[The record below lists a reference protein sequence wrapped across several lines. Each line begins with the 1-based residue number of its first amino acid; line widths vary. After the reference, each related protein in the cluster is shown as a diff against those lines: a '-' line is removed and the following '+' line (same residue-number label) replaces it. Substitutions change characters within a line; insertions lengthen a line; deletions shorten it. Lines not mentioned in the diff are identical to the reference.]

1 MTCIFSNM
9 KLNEYDPGYNP
20 RVLTLQNKWRVVWRM
35 SLDRKKNLQDALDN
49 LLEVCIKT
57 RPFLFALKTI
67 LYICLQCCN
76 MDCGI
81 ISAL

>member
-1 MTCIFSNM
+1 M

-49 LLEVCIKT
+49 LLEVS
-57 RPFLFALKTI
+57 LK
-67 LYICLQCCN
+67 L
-76 MDCGI
+76 
-81 ISAL
+81 

>member
-1 MTCIFSNM
+1 MALNTIDQPIKHKQYIYELTCIFSNM

-57 RPFLFALKTI
+57 QDRTI
-67 LYICLQCCN
+67 FYLL
-76 MDCGI
+76 
-81 ISAL
+81 